1 MDEWLCEGQQFLQKE
16 KKKHERE
23 YTSSEK
29 LVIQSDQK
37 EWEEIEHETY
47 LWLTAIWP
55 IEYITL

>member
-37 EWEEIEHETY
+37 E
-47 LWLTAIWP
+47 
-55 IEYITL
+55 